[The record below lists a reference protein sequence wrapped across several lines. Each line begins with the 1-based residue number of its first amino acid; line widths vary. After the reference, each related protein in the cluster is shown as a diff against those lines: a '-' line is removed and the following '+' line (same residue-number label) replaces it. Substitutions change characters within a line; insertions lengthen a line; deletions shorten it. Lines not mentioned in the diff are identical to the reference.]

1 MFPPLLYNG
10 VVFGVNHFFAT
21 HITGPLLVLNPT
33 FTKWYMEQMMG
44 VENAVLAF
52 EEAAMD
58 AYNLRVAEY
67 TDPGTGIY
75 Y

>member
-1 MFPPLLYNG
+1 
-10 VVFGVNHFFAT
+10 
-21 HITGPLLVLNPT
+21 
-33 FTKWYMEQMMG
+33 MG